1 MFVDS
6 FVLVLVVAAF
16 VLLIRA
22 HLHHDR
28 RIEQLLIKVRQL
40 EHHAPR
46 DLDDFDTP
54 MVDRVRDL
62 EQEVFS
68 QMHPDIDGVD
78 PNRIQARL
86 WDLEDRVDAASS
98 WLQPENLKLFDKRF
112 DEGEEPTDD
121 LYKLT
126 NVVMSAGYQLGQ
138 HKNIA
143 TDAD

>member
-28 RIEQLLIKVRQL
+28 RIEQLMIKVRQL

-46 DLDDFDTP
+46 DLDGFDTP
-54 MVDRVRDL
+54 LVDRVRDL

-78 PNRIQARL
+78 PTRIQARL
-86 WDLEDRVDAASS
+86 WDLEDRVDAASR
-98 WLQPENLKLFDKRF
+98 WLRPENLNLFDKRF
-112 DEGEEPTDD
+112 DEGEEPPND

-126 NVVMSAGYQLGQ
+126 SVVMSAGYQLGK

-143 TDAD
+143 TDED